1 MKRLVLLISGGI
13 SFLIFLILFL
23 VARSVGHSQ
32 DSQLM
37 AERWSVKKD
46 VAQISCFFSVNAP
59 LSEDAIEEFEHS
71 IDGAIQEVMLT
82 QQTTVPN
89 REPSVSARLWVDA
102 YSASGRIMLSSERA
116 TLEADA
122 YGIGGDF
129 FLFHPLRLVTG
140 AYFSGNDLMQ
150 DYCVIDEDAAW
161 QLFGSSDV
169 VGQMVTIRG
178 IPHMVTGVIERPEG
192 RLEEAAGL
200 SGTVVYVSYK
210 TLSELGTNNGISH
223 YEIVMPNPISNFA
236 LNFVKDG
243 LGASEKDMEILENNS
258 RYSFVSSLQN
268 IRAFGTRS
276 MNGKAI
282 IYPYWENVARGCEDI
297 VALLTFLYLIFLLYP
312 VILALVWF
320 IRWWRH
326 KGWTLKDVYHIG
338 KDKWERYLERRRAEK
353 ASGQKGAKRR
363 FQLPIGK
370 REEDLDWDEEDL

>member
-1 MKRLVLLISGGI
+1 MKRLVLLISGGV

-23 VARSVGHSQ
+23 VARSVGRSQ

-37 AERWSVKKD
+37 AERWSDKKD

-82 QQTTVPN
+82 QKTAIPN
-89 REPSVSARLWVDA
+89 GEPSVSARQWVDA
-102 YSASGRIMLSSERA
+102 YSASGRIMLSSERSA
-116 TLEADA
+116 LEADA

-178 IPHMVTGVIERPEG
+178 IPHMITGVIERPEG

-210 TLSELGTNNGISH
+210 TLSELGTDNGISH

-312 VILALVWF
+312 VILALIWF

-326 KGWTLKDVYHIG
+326 KGWTLKDVYRIG
-338 KDKWERYLERRRAEK
+338 KDKLERYLERRRAEK
-353 ASGQKGAKRR
+353 ASGQKDVKRR
-363 FQLPIGK
+363 FRLPIGK
-370 REEDLDWDEEDL
+370 RDEDMDWDEEDL